1 MRSGYINS
9 AIGVEP
15 LCLERLRSG
24 RVRAGASCLS
34 DWRDGRG
41 VVGRAGL
48 IQLCARRLG
57 EAQALAV
64 LLLRMAFRRAGV
76 EEGGLLVLLS
86 HDTLAHRQ
94 TTRTP
99 GTTRAPWIDMTVGA
113 GVLTSY
119 LFCSAG
125 RGLKR
130 VLCGGWG

>member
-1 MRSGYINS
+1 MRSGYIIS
-9 AIGVEP
+9 VVGVEP
-15 LCLERLRSG
+15 VCRERLRSG
-24 RVRAGASCLS
+24 RGRAGASWLS

-41 VVGRAGL
+41 VVGCAGP
-48 IQLCARRLG
+48 IQLRARRLG

-64 LLLRMAFRRAGV
+64 LLLRMAFRGARV

-113 GVLTSY
+113 GV
-119 LFCSAG
+119 
-125 RGLKR
+125 
-130 VLCGGWG
+130 